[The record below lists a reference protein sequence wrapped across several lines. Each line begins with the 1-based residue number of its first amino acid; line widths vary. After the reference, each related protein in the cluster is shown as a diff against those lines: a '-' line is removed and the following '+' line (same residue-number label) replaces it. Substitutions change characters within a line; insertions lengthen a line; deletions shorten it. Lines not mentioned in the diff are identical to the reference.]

1 MSIVPH
7 PYIECVGST
16 PDGFSI
22 VKDKKNNYVCKL
34 LEIKCPS
41 KRVIKRSGKIFWD
54 VIPYDYI

>member
-7 PYIECVGST
+7 PYIDCVGST

-22 VKDKKNNYVCKL
+22 IKDQKNNYVCKL

-41 KRVIKRSGKIFWD
+41 KRVIKR
-54 VIPYDYI
+54 